1 MLSNGSEDLQC
12 VHGICAK
19 MDGTVVMVDRG
30 DHKVKEFKE
39 DLDEER
45 VLAGSGR
52 SGTKDGSE
60 TSASFSQP
68 TAVCSE
74 EGADTVYVLDTSIGR
89 LKMITS
95 TLALTRFLWKIFGSS

>member
-39 DLDEER
+39 DLDEVR

-52 SGTKDGSE
+52 SGTKDSSE
-60 TSASFSQP
+60 TSVPAFPNQLLFVVKKVPTQFMYWILAS
-68 TAVCSE
+68 V
-74 EGADTVYVLDTSIGR
+74 D
-89 LKMITS
+89 LK
-95 TLALTRFLWKIFGSS
+95 